1 MAAIRTPERGDVVWL
16 QFNPQTG
23 SEQAGHRPALVI
35 SPKSY
40 NQRVGLALVCPITS
54 RIKGYP
60 FEVELPREM
69 EMEGA
74 ILCDQIKSLDWRI
87 RSAKRIGSVPPP
99 VMQEITA
106 RILALVDPEE

>member
-1 MAAIRTPERGDVVWL
+1 MASARAPERGDVVWL
-16 QFNPQTG
+16 QFNPQAG

-60 FEVELPREM
+60 FEVELPRGM
-69 EMEGA
+69 ETEGA
-74 ILCDQIKSLDWRI
+74 ILCDQIKSLDWRV
-87 RSAKRIGSVPPP
+87 RNAKRIGSVPPP
-99 VMQEITA
+99 VMQEVTA
-106 RILALVDPEE
+106 RILSLVDPDE